1 MKKITP
7 MSQEVT
13 GGRLARRPSLPPPQI
28 TVWRDLLA
36 YHSEAIFRIERDL
49 KAGGAIPLAA
59 YDVLIE
65 LETAAD
71 KKLRLYDLSEACL
84 LTKSGITKIVNTL
97 EEQGFIRRERCAE
110 DKRGF
115 FAVITE
121 KGSFAVR
128 KAWLVY
134 KNCIQNYFTS
144 ALSDTEMSQLGK
156 ILPKLRAHMPK
167 NFMQT
172 ACSE

>member
-1 MKKITP
+1 MKRTP
-7 MSQEVT
+7 
-13 GGRLARRPSLPPPQI
+13 ALPPQQI
-28 TVWRDLLA
+28 TAWRDLLA
-36 YHSEAIFRIERDL
+36 YNAEVMFRIERDL
-49 KAGGAIPLAA
+49 KAKGAIPLAA

-65 LETAAD
+65 LEKAAE
-71 KKLRLYDLSEACL
+71 KKMRMYDLAEACI

-97 EEQGFIRRERCAE
+97 EKQNLLKRERCQD

-115 FAVITE
+115 FAVITH

-134 KNCIQNYFTS
+134 KKCIEKYFTS
-144 ALSDTEMSQLGK
+144 ALSDSEIAQLGK

-167 NFMQT
+167 NFMES

>member
-1 MKKITP
+1 MKKMTP
-7 MSQEVT
+7 PVT
-13 GGRLARRPSLPPPQI
+13 A
-28 TVWRDLLA
+28 WRDLLA
-36 YHSEAIFRIERDL
+36 YNTEVMFRIERDL
-49 KAGGAIPLAA
+49 KAEGAIPLAA

-71 KKLRLYDLSEACL
+71 KKMRMYDLSEACL

-97 EEQGFIRRERCAE
+97 EKQNLLKRERCPD

-134 KNCIQNYFTS
+134 KTCIQNYFTS
-144 ALSDTEMSQLGK
+144 ALSDAEVAQLGK
-156 ILPKLRAHMPK
+156 ILPKLRANMPK
-167 NFMQT
+167 NFMES

>member
-1 MKKITP
+1 MKKMP
-7 MSQEVT
+7 PSVT
-13 GGRLARRPSLPPPQI
+13 A
-28 TVWRDLLA
+28 WRDLLA
-36 YHSEAIFRIERDL
+36 YNTEVMFRIERDL

-65 LETAAD
+65 LETAPE
-71 KKLRLYDLSEACL
+71 KKMRMYDLSEACL

-97 EEQGFIRRERCAE
+97 EKQNLLARERCPD

-115 FAVITE
+115 FAVITA

-134 KNCIQNYFTS
+134 KKCIEDYFTS
-144 ALSDTEMSQLGK
+144 ALSESEIAQLGK

-172 ACSE
+172 ACAE